1 MKRRYALNV
10 SNETL
15 IAIGTVSA
23 QWATLEYYMASTTR
37 GCLQKFG
44 NPESK
49 LSQKTAFL
57 ERRVAFQQA
66 FMWPNVPQALRDS
79 ANRLVDRITCAED
92 KRHKIIH
99 GMANEDSPDDR
110 PASEEKVHIMR
121 DHPKHYFSER
131 YSVPQILAIADEIA
145 DINGDMLAL
154 YFYVWAGLGSIP

>member
-1 MKRRYALNV
+1 MKRRYALNL

-79 ANRLVDRITCAED
+79 ANRLVDRITCMEKDPAPFATPGENPSRGWPLLD
-92 KRHKIIH
+92 GLARSNENHRKI
-99 GMANEDSPDDR
+99 
-110 PASEEKVHIMR
+110 VIMLSR
-121 DHPKHYFSER
+121 
-131 YSVPQILAIADEIA
+131 
-145 DINGDMLAL
+145 
-154 YFYVWAGLGSIP
+154 

>member
-1 MKRRYALNV
+1 VPFPCYD
-10 SNETL
+10 
-15 IAIGTVSA
+15 SA
-23 QWATLEYYMASTTR
+23 TCHE
-37 GCLQKFG
+37 
-44 NPESK
+44 
-49 LSQKTAFL
+49 
-57 ERRVAFQQA
+57 
-66 FMWPNVPQALRDS
+66 ALRDS

-145 DINGDMLAL
+145 DKRR
-154 YFYVWAGLGSIP
+154 YAGTVFLRVGRAREQAAGAF